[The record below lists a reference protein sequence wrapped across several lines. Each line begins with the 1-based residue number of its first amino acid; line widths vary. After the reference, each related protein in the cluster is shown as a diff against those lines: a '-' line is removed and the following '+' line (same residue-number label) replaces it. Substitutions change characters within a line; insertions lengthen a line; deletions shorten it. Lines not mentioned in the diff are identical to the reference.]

1 MRRKIV
7 KAAFAAVGL
16 FLLISA
22 VVAVCLGTRGWGLYV
37 SFGLS
42 ALFLVGGLCPDK
54 ALHRFPAWL
63 RLTVCGLTA
72 MLLGLYIFLFI
83 FGRTDTVTY
92 TEDAVVVLGCGLRGD
107 KPSKSLKARLDR
119 AVAYHAQNP
128 NALIVVSG
136 GKGDDEDVSEAQAM
150 ETYLLAN
157 GVDAACILKEDAST
171 STVENFAFTKA
182 LLDKH
187 LGRNYRIAYITN
199 SYHIYRAGIIAA
211 DEGFA
216 DATHA
221 HAPTPWPSVIVG
233 GLRECV
239 AVVAQWI
246 AFIR

>member
-1 MRRKIV
+1 MRRTIV
-7 KAAFAAVGL
+7 KTVFAAVGL
-16 FLLISA
+16 FLLASA

-37 SFGLS
+37 AFGFS
-42 ALFLVGGLCPDK
+42 ALLLVGGLVPDTM
-54 ALHRFPAWL
+54 LRRLPSWI

-72 MLLGLYIFLFI
+72 VFLGLYIFLFL

-119 AVAYHAQNP
+119 AVAYHAHNP

-150 ETYLLAN
+150 ETYLLEN
-157 GVDAACILKEDAST
+157 GVDAAHILKEDAST
-171 STVENFAFTKA
+171 STVENFTFTKA
-182 LLDKH
+182 LLDAR
-187 LGRNYRIAYITN
+187 LDSEYRIAYISN
-199 SYHIYRAGIIAA
+199 SYHIYRAGLIAA
-211 DEGFA
+211 DAGFH

-221 HAPTPWPSVIVG
+221 FAPTPWPSVTVG